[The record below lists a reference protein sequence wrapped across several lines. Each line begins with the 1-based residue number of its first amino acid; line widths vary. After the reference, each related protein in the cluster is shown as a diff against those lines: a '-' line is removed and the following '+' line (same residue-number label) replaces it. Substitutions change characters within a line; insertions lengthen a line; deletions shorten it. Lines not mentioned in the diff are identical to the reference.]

1 MSQTTTPTSDR
12 DESTTEYYERR
23 QSYVDELAERD
34 DELGAL
40 ARAIQAVATDGDTDA

>member
-1 MSQTTTPTSDR
+1 VSQTTTPNER

-23 QSYVDELAERD
+23 QHYVDELAERD

-40 ARAIQAVATDGDTDA
+40 ARAIQAVATSGDTDA